1 MASTKERQK
10 LGKINRAIKELNAST
25 STIMSEVYPSIQ
37 MLGPKCSFRLAGR
50 KQLSVM
56 FNKFVAEYVAAGD
69 TFRVSSGYDKSHFI
83 DESRAERTSYIL
95 HYEGKDVGFMT
106 LRFEGTDKSVLIEVV
121 YIRPEFRGLNLAS
134 AFYRWAIEEK
144 NAQSIELSFRRVRD
158 NIPYWRALG
167 FTKFQLLPTQVGT
180 LTALVILDTTEGV
193 ELAPFSLKGAREYM
207 NTRKLGSEV
216 LA

>member
-37 MLGPKCSFRLAGR
+37 MLGPKCSFRLAGV

-56 FNKFVAEYVAAGD
+56 FNEFVAEYVAAGD
-69 TFRVSSGYDKSHFI
+69 TFRASSPRDNSHFVEEPGA
-83 DESRAERTSYIL
+83 DRTTYIL
-95 HYEGKDVGFMT
+95 HYEGKDAGFMT
-106 LRFEGTDKSVLIEVV
+106 LRFEGTDNPVLIEVV

-134 AFYRWAIEEK
+134 AFYLWAIEDK
-144 NAQSIELSFRRVRD
+144 GAQSIELSIRRVRD

-167 FTKFQLLPTQVGT
+167 FTKFQLMPSQVGT
-180 LTALVILDTTEGV
+180 LKALVILDTTKGV

-207 NTRKLGSEV
+207 NTRKLGSTA